1 MVARVIRRLEG
12 ITYWIIDNREEIR
25 TFINVNVRREWEEDN
40 LNDGIDSRKDDWLL
54 NLSRREWRLRT
65 LPMEKV
71 RLDPEMMAR
80 SSFTAELNRRSKE
93 MRRSLANYG
102 IVIWPLV
109 IRGEDHELRDGY
121 CRFTTLRSMGIS
133 KVFAY
138 VGSEPT
144 N

>member
-12 ITYWIIDNREEIR
+12 ITYWVVSDGEEIR
-25 TFINVNVRREWEEDN
+25 RFINTNIRREWEEDN
-40 LNDGIDSRKDDWLL
+40 KSDGVDSRKDDWLL
-54 NLSRREWRLRT
+54 GLSRREWRLRT
-65 LPMEKV
+65 IRTDAV
-71 RLDPEMMAR
+71 RLNPEMMAR
-80 SSFTAELNRRSKE
+80 SSFTTELNLRSKE
-93 MRRSLANYG
+93 IRRSLTSYG

-109 IRGEDHELRDGY
+109 IGGEDRELKDGY

-144 N
+144 S